1 MALTGK
7 GEMDKAWADAFD
19 RPGEA
24 IPVGRNVVCDICDQ
38 DWTDRPESG
47 GFLFISK
54 AYCPDCAVEG
64 LRTIKKYRE
73 ERYIRAL
80 CGDES
85 FADFVRRMRGPDA
98 FIRVTTNKE

>member
-1 MALTGK
+1 MSEKKKPLD
-7 GEMDKAWADAFD
+7 EVWAAAFD
-19 RPGEA
+19 HPGEKFL
-24 IPVGRNVVCDICDQ
+24 VGREVICDICDK

-47 GFLFISK
+47 GFLFTSK

-64 LRTIKKYRE
+64 LRGIKKYKE
-73 ERYIRAL
+73 ERYIVAM

-98 FIRVTTNKE
+98 YIRVTVAKP